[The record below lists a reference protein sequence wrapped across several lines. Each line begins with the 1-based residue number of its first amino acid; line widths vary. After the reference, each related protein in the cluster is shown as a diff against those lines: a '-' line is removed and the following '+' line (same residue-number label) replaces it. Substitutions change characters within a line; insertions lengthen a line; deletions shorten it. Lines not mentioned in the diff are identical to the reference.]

1 MQFEINAQART
12 LQGSG
17 ASRRLRAAGK
27 VPGIIYGGEAAPQAI
42 EVDHNTLLLN
52 LKKEAFHS
60 SILTVV
66 LDGTKQQVLLRDT
79 QVHAYKPLVLHVDF
93 QRVDATHELHA
104 KVPFHFINE
113 ETAPGVKLN
122 GGLVNHVMTEVD
134 VQCLASDLPAFI
146 EVDLGEMKLGDT
158 VHLSDVKL
166 PKGVELAHKID
177 DEHNP
182 AVAVARH
189 ARVEAEAEGEAPAA
203 EGAEVPAAKQDAED
217 AAE

>member
-27 VPGIIYGGEAAPQAI
+27 VPGIIYGGEATPQAI
-42 EVDHNTLLLN
+42 EVDHNTLLLS

-60 SILTVV
+60 SILTIV
-66 LDGTKQQVLLRDT
+66 LDGVKQQVLLRDT

-104 KVPFHFINE
+104 KVPFHFVNE

-146 EVDLGEMKLGDT
+146 EVDLGALKIGDSIHLGQ
-158 VHLSDVKL
+158 LAL
-166 PKGVELAHKID
+166 PKGVKLGHHTSTESVVVGIVSKGGST
-177 DEHNP
+177 
-182 AVAVARH
+182 
-189 ARVEAEAEGEAPAA
+189 EAAEGEAAA
-203 EGAEVPAAKQDAED
+203 E
-217 AAE
+217 